1 MNAISD
7 PTVKSGKNK
16 KILGVITIIMGVL
29 AISAPLITGLS
40 IALLV
45 GFLVLVGGVARMVW
59 AFHAGGVGKGVLRF
73 IIGGLTLLCGMAM
86 VTDPIFAS
94 GVLTIILAVYL
105 AIDGVFE
112 IATAFKVRPL
122 SGWGVLL
129 AGGILSLFLALMIW
143 RQYPLSGAWA
153 IGFMLGLKLLFI
165 GTIMISVAPIVQE
178 KVN

>member
-1 MNAISD
+1 MDAISE
-7 PTVKSGKNK
+7 PAVKSGKNK

-45 GFLVLVGGVARMVW
+45 GLLVLVGGVARMVW
-59 AFHAGGVGKGVLRF
+59 AFHAGSVGKGMLRF

-86 VTDPIFAS
+86 VTDPILAS
-94 GVLTIILAVYL
+94 GVLTIILAIYL

-129 AGGILSLFLALMIW
+129 AGGILSLLLALMIW
-143 RQYPLSGAWA
+143 RQYPLSGPWA

-178 KVN
+178 N